1 MGRSG
6 LWWRFG
12 VARAAAVIVPAAA
25 LIAGGVILW
34 RPAGPRVADASL
46 TADERRSLATLRVVD
61 ARHPLL
67 AMTLYA
73 PYDPMRP
80 VAAAPVTDRPLA
92 CSLFLAGRGPRG
104 PVFGR
109 NFDWLANPALLLTTR
124 PPRGPASISLVDISY
139 LGITHAN
146 ADRATRDPALRR
158 KLLQAAALPFDGMNE
173 HGLAVGLAQIPDA
186 RPPRAP
192 GRPTVGSARIQRLVL
207 DQARTVDEAI
217 AVFGR
222 YNVEF
227 APGEPALHYLVADA
241 RGRSAVV
248 EFVDGRVEV
257 VRGAGSWH
265 GMVNFVLSGA
275 DDDVKRSDDRY
286 RTIAE
291 RMRATGGSLSPDG
304 AMDLLAAVAQRHT
317 RWSAVYELHHGTVHV
332 TLDRDYRKRHTFHL
346 REG

>member
-1 MGRSG
+1 MR
-6 LWWRFG
+6 
-12 VARAAAVIVPAAA
+12 VVAAVVVAVALVMGGAA
-25 LIAGGVILW
+25 LRSSGS
-34 RPAGPRVADASL
+34 READGSL
-46 TADERRSLATLRVVD
+46 TADEQRSLATLRVVD

-73 PYDPMRP
+73 PYDPLRP
-80 VAAAPVTDRPLA
+80 VVAAPATERPLA
-92 CSLFLAGRGPRG
+92 CSLFLARRGPRG

-109 NFDWLANPALLLTTR
+109 NFDWLGNPALLLTTR

-139 LGITHAN
+139 LGITHAK
-146 ADRATRDPALRR
+146 ASRVTRDPVLRR

-173 HGLAVGLAQIPDA
+173 HGLTIGLAQIPDA
-186 RPPRAP
+186 EPPRVP

-248 EFVDGRVEV
+248 EFVDGRVKV
-257 VRGAGSWH
+257 IRGTGSWQ

-275 DDDVKRSDDRY
+275 GEDVKRSDDRY

-291 RMRATGGSLSPDG
+291 RMRATGGGLSPAG

-332 TLDRDYRKRHTFHL
+332 ALGRDYHKRYTFSL
-346 REG
+346 KDD